1 MQINVELKGVTEVKR
16 ALNQLPGRVAGQVLR
31 RSLNFA
37 ARIVRDAA
45 RKELR
50 SRGYS
55 NRTWRA
61 VVVRNQR
68 NPDARTVMVWV
79 SYLKD
84 SYWLMFQELGADP
97 HPIALKSSGQ
107 VLGYQAN
114 SGAWV
119 TFGRD
124 VDMHPGVDMNPWLRP
139 AFDNNK
145 QRVVDEFAK
154 RLWPEIERAVIR
166 LNSRGGGRRRGR

>member
-1 MQINVELKGVTEVKR
+1 MMEIRGELQGYQQIRR
-16 ALNQLPGRVAGQVLR
+16 ALNELPGNIAGQALR
-31 RSLNFA
+31 RALNIS
-37 ARIVRDAA
+37 AREVRDPA

-55 NRTWRA
+55 ARTWRA

-84 SYWLMFQELGADP
+84 SYWLIFQELGAEP
-97 HPIALKSSGQ
+97 HEISIKSSAQ
-107 VLGYQAN
+107 VLGFQAK
-114 SGAWV
+114 SGNWV
-119 TFGRD
+119 TYGQE
-124 VDMHPGVDMNPWLRP
+124 VSQHPGVSMNPWLRP

-145 QRVVDEFAK
+145 QNVIDRFAK
-154 RLWPEIERAVIR
+154 EIWPQIVRSAER
-166 LNSRGGGRRRGR
+166 LNQRSRSRGR